1 MQAREKSKAPD
12 KIFTTKI
19 KSNQKFY
26 RDLSWPCFFTA
37 GWPVGSLHTFALF
50 FCGFGHGSECVGSAA
65 IWRSPKYIMP
75 VIGSR
80 IKQISEPL
88 KKQAAYNLHYVN
100 IALGTVF
107 PGVSFCQSVG
117 AALAGFVFTTEDLS
131 TQKQKPACAAAG
143 WPQKA

>member
-1 MQAREKSKAPD
+1 M
-12 KIFTTKI
+12 
-19 KSNQKFY
+19 
-26 RDLSWPCFFTA
+26 LCFFA
-37 GWPVGSLHTFALF
+37 VLVPGPGGEGVRLF
-50 FCGFGHGSECVGSAA
+50 GEA
-65 IWRSPKYIMP
+65 RQYIMP

-143 WPQKA
+143 RPQKA